1 MSSSRMTRIL
11 WFLLIGALALAAAN
25 SRIIKISYEDGRR
38 SGNLRNGPWIYESNR
53 PDGIVGSVGDLQILA
68 SKAVLEAPEGMS
80 MQAAEGE
87 RTATFEGGVTVTRGR
102 LTAKGPRLVYS
113 EATGLGVLAGPA
125 EMHQEPAKEGEDPVE
140 VRAQEMSFDVDTDI
154 STSSGGVVLASGN
167 QKGWADRVYYEEERG
182 LAVFTMDQGTVK
194 LVRERKDG
202 ELVINA
208 PEVRSLTRSK
218 KLIATGGVK
227 LVDGEITTT
236 GETLYYD
243 DETGEAIVIG
253 NPARSVNAAEGF
265 KTSGG
270 TLLHNVNKHR
280 VQVYRKPFTLPAE
293 EFKKVGE

>member
-1 MSSSRMTRIL
+1 MMSRTRYLSPIL
-11 WFLLIGALALAAAN
+11 LVAAALALAAAG

-38 SGNLRNGPWIYESNR
+38 SGNLRNGPWVYESNR
-53 PDGIVGSVGDLQILA
+53 PDGIVGTVGELKILA
-68 SKAVLEAPEGMS
+68 SRAVLEAPEGKS

-102 LTAKGPRLVYS
+102 LTARGPRLVYS

-125 EMHQEPAKEGEDPVE
+125 EMHQEPAKEGEDPVD
-140 VRAQEMSFDVDTDI
+140 VRAGEMSFDVDTDI
-154 STSSGGVVLASGN
+154 STSSGHVVLTSGN

-182 LAVFTMDQGTVK
+182 LAVFTMEEGAVK

-202 ELVINA
+202 ELVIHA
-208 PEVRSLTRSK
+208 PEVRSLTRTR

-227 LVDGEITTT
+227 LVDGAITTS
-236 GETLYYD
+236 GDALFYD
-243 DETGEAIVIG
+243 DASGEAIVIG
-253 NPARSVNAAEGF
+253 SPARSVNEEEGF

-280 VQVYRKPFTLPAE
+280 VQVYRKPFTLPTE
-293 EFKKVGE
+293 EFKKVDE